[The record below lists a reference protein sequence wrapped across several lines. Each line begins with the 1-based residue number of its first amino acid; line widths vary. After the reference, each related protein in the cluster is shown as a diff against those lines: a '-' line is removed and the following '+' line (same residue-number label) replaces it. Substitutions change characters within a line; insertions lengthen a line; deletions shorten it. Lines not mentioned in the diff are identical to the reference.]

1 MAADFSGTTGIG
13 AKCSRAETSDW
24 ALARADAFAADVD
37 TRFAICVVFGLEL
50 TEPDIVPLLLDD
62 AIFEIR
68 GFGRG
73 IVDVSFDG
81 AIVLIVAVDVAV
93 VVVNVAVVVKLFCV
107 VGVGVGVGATLVP
120 LDEDDRGGN
129 SGGDVLDNAIFDSN
143 SQMAAAKLRVGF
155 GMTESIKS

>member
-1 MAADFSGTTGIG
+1 M
-13 AKCSRAETSDW
+13 
-24 ALARADAFAADVD
+24 ARADAFAADVD

-73 IVDVSFDG
+73 IVDVDVSFDG

-93 VVVNVAVVVKLFCV
+93 VVVNVAVVVELFCV
-107 VGVGVGVGATLVP
+107 VVIGVGVGATLVP